1 MVSFAESIDK
11 VPENLTEVHPTVIF
25 GVPRIWE
32 KMHTKIQNG
41 LADAPALRKKIA
53 GWAMSIGAEVSD
65 CRNRGTELGPLQLIK
80 YKMANKLVFSKL
92 KAKIGLDQA
101 RICVSGAAPIAA
113 EVLQFW
119 PVSIW

>member
-1 MVSFAESIDK
+1 
-11 VPENLTEVHPTVIF
+11 
-25 GVPRIWE
+25 
-32 KMHTKIQNG
+32 
-41 LADAPALRKKIA
+41 
-53 GWAMSIGAEVSD
+53 MSIGAEVSD

-113 EVLQFW
+113 EVLQFLGQSRFGDTRGLW
-119 PVSIW
+119 TI